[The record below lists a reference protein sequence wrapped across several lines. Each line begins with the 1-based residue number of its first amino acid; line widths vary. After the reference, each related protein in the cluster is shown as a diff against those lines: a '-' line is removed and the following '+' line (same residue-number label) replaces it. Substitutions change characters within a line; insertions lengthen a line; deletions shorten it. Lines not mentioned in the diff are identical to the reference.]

1 MGVFSEEKPNMDWQ
15 KQAETMMSTWA
26 EAQKKMWESWTEL
39 AQPNGAPNQFYPNMM
54 EQWRWLA
61 EQSMQAWAANS
72 GPTIKGVAEQMA
84 ASQASMMRFLELS
97 SKAWQVMAP
106 KVEAGEDWQS
116 VLREYSEQWF
126 QQLVGGPTGFVSASK
141 DINQLWRFY
150 IEEWQKLSQ
159 PWFQSWGQTPWQ
171 FSQGLTGAGSQLAE
185 LSRLHWD
192 AYERSFGRMTETPR
206 LGFNREL
213 MDKLINSFDTWVQFR
228 KTSADYHILLA
239 RTSAQAFERVM
250 QELVALSEKGEKIDS
265 IRQLMNLW
273 MDTIDQTFS
282 KLYKTEEYL
291 NVQRELSAAVMTYRL
306 KEQEIVEVMLKMLNL
321 PTRSELDDAYRSLYE
336 LRKEVKQLKK
346 ALKERNGTTPVEV
359 KAEVKKPKAPA
370 KQKPVLAADEPVLEA
385 AGNEG

>member
-1 MGVFSEEKPNMDWQ
+1 MDWQ
-15 KQAETMMSTWA
+15 KQAETMMNTWV
-26 EAQKKMWESWTEL
+26 EAQKKMWGSWTDL
-39 AQPNGAPNQFYPNMM
+39 MQTNATPNQFYPNMM
-54 EQWRWLA
+54 DQWRWLT
-61 EQSMQAWAANS
+61 EQSMQAWTANS

-97 SKAWQVMAP
+97 TKAWQVMAP

-126 QQLVGGPTGFVSASK
+126 QQLVGGPTGFVNAST

-150 IEEWQKLSQ
+150 MEEWQKLGQ
-159 PWFQSWGQTPWQ
+159 PWAQSWGQTPWQ
-171 FSQGLTGAGSQLAE
+171 FSQGLTGAGSELAE

-228 KTSADYHILLA
+228 KSSADYHVLLA
-239 RTSAQAFERVM
+239 RTSAKAFEQVM
-250 QELVALSEKGEKIDS
+250 QELVSLSEKGEKIDS
-265 IRQLMNLW
+265 IRELMNLW
-273 MDTIDQTFS
+273 MDTVDQTFS

-291 NVQRELSAAVMTYRL
+291 NVQRDLSTAVMTYRM
-306 KEQEIVEVMLKMLNL
+306 KEQEIVEVMMKMLNL
-321 PTRSELDDAYRSLYE
+321 PTRGELDDAYRSLYE

-346 ALKERNGTTPVEV
+346 ALKEQNGASPAEV
-359 KAEVKKPKAPA
+359 KAEAKKPKASA
-370 KQKPVLAADEPVLEA
+370 KQKPAVEPAEPVLETV
-385 AGNEG
+385 GNEG